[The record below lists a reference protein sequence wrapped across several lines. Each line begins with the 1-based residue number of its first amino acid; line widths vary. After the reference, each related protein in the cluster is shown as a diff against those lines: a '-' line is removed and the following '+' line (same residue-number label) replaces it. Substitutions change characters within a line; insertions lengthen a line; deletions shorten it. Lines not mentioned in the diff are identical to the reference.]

1 MRYFYLILFFL
12 VLGYFVLFSFLNDDL
27 IKIDLYFLHIQGI
40 TIGFSLIG
48 ALTLGMVIS
57 FLLQIPLFFKKRKK
71 ISKTNDNKN

>member
-40 TIGFSLIG
+40 TIGFSLLG
-48 ALTLGMVIS
+48 SLTLGMVIS